1 MDLLEIKRLAKE
13 NAPMP
18 PLLTSAELCYFQACR
33 HLYWQYRDWNISLE
47 DAQKEMAELTRRAEI
62 DLGIAKMYREQL
74 FRIGKLD
81 AIVKDMETSGCPYC
95 KKALML
101 LDGRMTMKEVEALE
115 PSNL

>member
-18 PLLTSAELCYFQACR
+18 SLLTSAELCYFQACR
-33 HLYWQYRDWNISLE
+33 HLYWQYRDRNISLE

-74 FRIGKLD
+74 FRVGKLD

-115 PSNL
+115 SSNL

>member
-1 MDLLEIKRLAKE
+1 
-13 NAPMP
+13 
-18 PLLTSAELCYFQACR
+18 
-33 HLYWQYRDWNISLE
+33 
-47 DAQKEMAELTRRAEI
+47 MAELTRRAEI

-74 FRIGKLD
+74 FRLGKLD